1 MNKIKVVNNRIIPF
15 ISDDVTTY
23 DNSIIFKE
31 NGNYFIEYIASRD
44 IDISINICDNKC
56 IHLFEY
62 SSNENISFNI
72 NYELG
77 NNSSLILSKFYS
89 NNKCNDY
96 SIINLNK
103 KGANVKYNFSCI
115 CDNDNFYKIDIHHLD
130 KDTSSDIFNRVIAK
144 ENSSNYFD
152 INSYV
157 DNGIK
162 NCYLN
167 QSTKIVSL
175 GESTN
180 RVNPN
185 MFISEDDVTAIHS
198 STIGSINE
206 DDLFYLMSK
215 GINYSD
221 SVKLIVKGMILS
233 NINPDMEYREK
244 ILNILDTIG
253 GE

>member
-1 MNKIKVVNNRIIPF
+1 MKMF
-15 ISDDVTTY
+15 
-23 DNSIIFKE
+23 
-31 NGNYFIEYIASRD
+31 
-44 IDISINICDNKC
+44 
-56 IHLFEY
+56 L
-62 SSNENISFNI
+62 
-72 NYELG
+72 
-77 NNSSLILSKFYS
+77 
-89 NNKCNDY
+89 
-96 SIINLNK
+96 
-103 KGANVKYNFSCI
+103 
-115 CDNDNFYKIDIHHLD
+115 

-175 GESTN
+175 GESAN

>member
-15 ISDDVTTY
+15 ISDNVSTC
-23 DNSIIFKE
+23 DNSISFNE
-31 NGNYFIEYIASRD
+31 NGNYFIEYIGCD
-44 IDISINICDNKC
+44 MVKLSINIANGKC

-62 SSNENISFNI
+62 SSNDDISFNI

-103 KGANVKYNFSCI
+103 KGANIKYNFSCI
-115 CDNDNFYKIDIHHLD
+115 CNNDNYYKIDIYHLD
-130 KDTSSDIFNRVIAK
+130 KNTSSDIFNRVIAK

-162 NCYLN
+162 GCYLN

-175 GESTN
+175 GDAN
-180 RVNPN
+180 NKVNPN
-185 MFISEDDVTAIHS
+185 MFISEEEVTAIHS

-244 ILNILDTIG
+244 ILNILDLIG